1 MVFKPANF
9 TAGGLVRLLTILGH
23 NSVILRLVFFPITN
37 SLAVHPD
44 IEPLSSTSHI
54 TNPLVLMVNVLTV
67 NLSPDFFLTG
77 EFYWDA
83 SWRFFSHQGSARYL
97 KDAIF

>member
-1 MVFKPANF
+1 M
-9 TAGGLVRLLTILGH
+9 TTGGLVRLLAIPEH
-23 NSVILRLVFFPITN
+23 KSVILHLVFFPIAN
-37 SLAVHPD
+37 LLAVHPD

-54 TNPLVLMVNVLTV
+54 TNPLVLTV

-83 SWRFFSHQGSARYL
+83 SWRFFSHQGSVRHL